1 MKNIKYFFQA
11 IIIYIL
17 IFIIKVSG
25 INLSRNIFSF
35 LFKKLGIFFKSKK
48 TIIKNLKYINKNLSD
63 NEIQKIINKMWANY
77 GMTFVEYFYLKKFKN
92 NNNHIQIKGEEN
104 LNFSN
109 NNEPVIFI
117 SGHFANFELM
127 SMELTK
133 RKINLATIY
142 RPLNNFFI
150 NPIMEY
156 LRKKYIC
163 PNQIKK
169 GMSGVKDSIR
179 FLNEGSSIALM
190 VDQRVSE
197 GEILPFFEKNCF
209 TTTLPA
215 QLAIKFNCNIVP
227 IYISRE
233 NNKFSMEI
241 YKPIMIK
248 NYKNIMDH
256 TDMKI
261 KISNDINLLLE
272 EMILRDPSQW
282 ILTHN
287 RWK

>member
-17 IFIIKVSG
+17 IFIIKVLG

-48 TIIKNLKYINKNLSD
+48 TIIKNLKYINKNLND

-133 RKINLATIY
+133 RKVNLATIY

>member
-1 MKNIKYFFQA
+1 
-11 IIIYIL
+11 
-17 IFIIKVSG
+17 
-25 INLSRNIFSF
+25 
-35 LFKKLGIFFKSKK
+35 
-48 TIIKNLKYINKNLSD
+48 
-63 NEIQKIINKMWANY
+63 
-77 GMTFVEYFYLKKFKN
+77 MTFVEYFYLKKFKN

-133 RKINLATIY
+133 RKVNLATIY